1 MVIRVLYDTNTS
13 NDRNVFNGITVY
25 SGISVTSYVNAI
37 NVTSDVL
44 FIHVVNAID

>member
-1 MVIRVLYDTNTS
+1 MVIRVLYDTSTS
-13 NDRNVFNGITVY
+13 NDSNRFNCITVY
-25 SGISVTSYVNAI
+25 SGIIVASYVNAI